1 MIKPIGNRLL
11 IRCEKSNEKKIG
23 EKTLITSVND
33 DKKGF
38 YRFFVEECGQELY
51 SHTAIVS
58 DTGRE
63 VTMPPYPR
71 FKKGQEII
79 IYDHTFMQMWPDC
92 GDYRIINAS
101 DVYGVIE

>member
-1 MIKPIGNRLL
+1 MIKPIGSRLL

-23 EKTLITSVND
+23 DKTLITSVND

-38 YRFFVEECGQELY
+38 YRFFVEEIGDVEF
-51 SHTAIVS
+51 
-58 DTGRE
+58 
-63 VTMPPYPR
+63 

-79 IYDHTFMQMWPDC
+79 IYDHTFMQLWPDC

-101 DVYGVIE
+101 DVYGVIENE